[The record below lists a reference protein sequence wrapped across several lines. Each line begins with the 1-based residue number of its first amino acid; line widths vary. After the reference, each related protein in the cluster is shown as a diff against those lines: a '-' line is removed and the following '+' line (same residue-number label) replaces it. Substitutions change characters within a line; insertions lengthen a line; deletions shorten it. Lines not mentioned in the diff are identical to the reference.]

1 MQGFCRMLFGT
12 SVGTR
17 LIARLQF
24 FGLMGFVVSSPPM
37 NKEITQ
43 IVEKLLASP
52 QNIIIIGHKNPDGDA
67 VGSCLG
73 LSFFLKSLG
82 HNTSVI
88 MPNDFPDFLKWLPGC
103 EEIIIFE
110 KEVKKSTEM
119 LETADLVFTL
129 DFNSLDRVGDL
140 QSVLEKTSAKFVMI
154 DHHQQPAD
162 YAVATYSDVKMSST
176 SEMVFHF
183 MNALGQAGKL
193 SKEIAV
199 NLYTGIMTDTGSFRF
214 SSTSP
219 TTHRVAAKL
228 IEAGA
233 ESAIINQNIYDTN
246 SPERM
251 KLLGVA
257 LNNLV
262 ILPEF
267 NTAYITMTQKE
278 LDDHNFKKGDT
289 EGFVNYALSV
299 KGVVFAA
306 IFIENKQENIVK
318 ISFRSKDDFSVN
330 DFARNH
336 YSGGGH
342 INAAGGKSSQS
353 LNKTINEFI
362 SILPR
367 YKNALTHAS

>member
-1 MQGFCRMLFGT
+1 
-12 SVGTR
+12 
-17 LIARLQF
+17 
-24 FGLMGFVVSSPPM
+24 MGFIVSSPLM
-37 NKEITQ
+37 KKDTTQ

-52 QNIIIIGHKNPDGDA
+52 QKIVIVGHKNPDGDA

-82 HNTSVI
+82 HNTTVI
-88 MPNDFPDFLKWLPGC
+88 MPNDFPEFLKWLPGV

-110 KEVKKSTEM
+110 KEKEKSTK
-119 LETADLVFTL
+119 LINASDLVFTL

-140 QSVLEKTSAKFVMI
+140 QTVFENCSAKFVMI

-176 SEMVFHF
+176 SEMVYHF
-183 MNALGQAGKL
+183 MEALGQGEKL

-214 SSTSP
+214 SSSSP

-233 ESAIINQNIYDTN
+233 ESAIINQNVYDTN
-246 SPERM
+246 SPDRM

-262 ILPEF
+262 ILPELH
-267 NTAYITMTQKE
+267 TAYITLTQKE
-278 LDDHNFKKGDT
+278 LDENNFKKGDT

-299 KGVVFAA
+299 KGVYFAV
-306 IFIENKQENIVK
+306 IFIENKQESIVK
-318 ISFRSKDDFSVN
+318 ISLRSKGKFSVN

-342 INAAGGKSSQS
+342 INAAGGKSSQD

-367 YKNALTHAS
+367 YKNDLTDAS